1 MAEIKVMTDSTS
13 DIPANLISELGIEV
27 LPVNIS
33 LDGTIYRDKLDI
45 HSDTF
50 YRNMDS
56 YSRAYSQEISY
67 MEYAYTYKRLVYRYD
82 HLLIIHCSR
91 HINRT
96 YDNAAKVHEDFY
108 NTHGCKVSLFDSGL
122 CGLGLG
128 LLVIEAAKAVRA
140 GYSFS
145 QVNDQVIRRRE
156 EISSYF
162 YVPSLKYLHK
172 SRKLSGLG
180 KALGSAF
187 RIHPILTFRKG
198 QITLTRRLTGEHQIM
213 GEKLVQVI
221 QQEFEGQ
228 EIYNLGIVHALAPK
242 MGEEIRDLMLRNF
255 SCSNVYE
262 SHLGISLGLH
272 TGPGAVGVF
281 YTHK

>member
-33 LDGTIYRDKLDI
+33 LDGTTYRDKLDI
-45 HSDTF
+45 RSDTF
-50 YRNMDS
+50 FRNMDS

-67 MEYAYTYKRLVYRYD
+67 MEYAYTYKRLVNRYD

-96 YDNAAKVHEDFY
+96 YDNAVKVHEDFY

-122 CGLGLG
+122 SGLGLG

-156 EISSYF
+156 EISSFF
-162 YVPSLKYLHK
+162 YVPSWKYLRK
-172 SRKLSGLG
+172 SRKISGLG
-180 KALGSAF
+180 VALGSAL
-187 RIHPILTFRKG
+187 RIRPILTFSQG
-198 QITLTRRLTGEHQIM
+198 QITLTRRLTGEHQVM
-213 GEKLVQVI
+213 GEKLLQVI
-221 QQEFEGQ
+221 QQEFGGD

-255 SCSNVYE
+255 SCNNVYE
-262 SHLGISLGLH
+262 SHLGITLGLH

-281 YTHK
+281 YTLK